1 MHVHHA
7 DRHVPQTGWGCGRHA
22 DAGAHVALRHR
33 SRLDVDASAATQ
45 PAAVNLDSTDAAA
58 ARVREGA
65 AAGNATY
72 DLAAMRRQ
80 KGSVSILTQDGDTVR
95 IRFQTRAGVAVQ
107 SSTETTSEGTT
118 TSTSVHAFAAGR
130 VRVEVNGELDAEE
143 LKAIGSLMEKVD
155 ALAAQFFGGD
165 TEAAFSAAAELG
177 FDAGEIAGFALRLSV
192 KEYSQVRSQAPAVA
206 APAATPEPP
215 ASVPEPAPVTEPGTG
230 AESAAAQPAP
240 ASTAATPTEA
250 TATEPP
256 ATPVAT
262 DAAPATAP
270 ESLPPPVA
278 DPMARLQQTLGGF
291 LKQVLDGLAGSPGA
305 GRAEFTMRWKIQA
318 VIAAVQSSPAAATSD
333 PAGMRLA
340 TESLEGLASSR
351 T

>member
-7 DRHVPQTGWGCGRHA
+7 DRHVPQAGWGCGRHA

-33 SRLDVDASAATQ
+33 SKLDVDASAAAQTGT
-45 PAAVNLDSTDAAA
+45 VSLNSTDAAV

-65 AAGNATY
+65 TASNPTY

-80 KGSVSILTQDGDTVR
+80 KGSVSILTQDGDTVQ

-118 TSTSVHAFAAGR
+118 TSTSVHAFASGR

-143 LKAIGSLMEKVD
+143 LKAIGSLMDKVD
-155 ALAAQFFGGD
+155 ALAAQFFEGD
-165 TEAAFSAAAELG
+165 TQAAFSAAAELG

-215 ASVPEPAPVTEPGTG
+215 ASVPEPVPVVEPGTPAKAV
-230 AESAAAQPAP
+230 AEKPEPATTVTPPEAA
-240 ASTAATPTEA
+240 
-250 TATEPP
+250 ATEPP

-270 ESLPPPVA
+270 ESLAAPVEDPVA
-278 DPMARLQQTLGGF
+278 SLQQTLGGF
-291 LKQVLDGLAGSPGA
+291 LKQVLDELAGSSGA